1 MNEKMIER
9 RDYLEMMDHFRRQKD
24 IIKIITGVRRAGKTT
39 LLLQFRDKLLSEGL
53 SERQV
58 VYLDLEDLRYSIT
71 SDRMLYETIE
81 SRIDNGAYVL
91 LEGVQAIDG
100 WELAIET
107 VRIHL
112 KTNLYITGSNSKML
126 SSELG
131 THLTGRFVEIPIL
144 PLSFKEYITK
154 YPVDANHTSL
164 DRFKRYLRWGG
175 MPSVNVDADVLD
187 IKVNLDGVYCSIMFD
202 IAARSRLDASVLK
215 RLAEFIILNI
225 GENVSTKRVAEAVGI
240 RDYRTVD
247 RYLNELCSS
256 FLFYK
261 ADRFDIIGRRHLD
274 NNGRFYVAD
283 TGLRNT
289 VLAGVEIDE
298 SKLLENAVYL
308 ELVRRGYRVSV
319 GTYRGSE
326 IGFVA
331 WKSNEPELY
340 KVCPSLRDRSVE
352 LELRPLKSIDGRRVV
367 LYIDGTDSEPPEGV
381 KFVNA
386 VDWFLPS

>member
-1 MNEKMIER
+1 MMIER
-9 RDYLEMMDHFRRQKD
+9 RDYFEMMDCFRRQKD
-24 IIKIITGVRRAGKTT
+24 IIKVITGVRRAGKTT

-91 LEGVQAIDG
+91 LDEVQVIDG
-100 WELAIET
+100 WELAVET
-107 VRIHL
+107 ARIRL
-112 KTNLYITGSNSKML
+112 KANIYVTVSDSKIP
-126 SSELG
+126 SPEFG
-131 THLTGRFVEIPIL
+131 THLTGRTVEFSVL
-144 PLSFKEYITK
+144 PLSFREFTIK
-154 YPVDANHTSL
+154 YPVDASHTSL

-175 MPSVNVDADVLD
+175 MPSVNVYADVFD
-187 IKVNLDGVYCSIMFD
+187 IKVDLDGVYCSIMFD

-215 RLAEFIILNI
+215 RLAEFMILNI

-261 ADRFDIIGRRHLD
+261 ADRFDIVGRRHLE

-283 TGLRNT
+283 TGLRNA
-289 VLAGVEIDE
+289 VFAGVEIDE

-331 WKSNEPELY
+331 WKSDEPELY

-352 LELRPLKSIDGRRVV
+352 RELRPLGSIDGRRVV
-367 LYIDGTDSEPPEGV
+367 LYIDGTDAEPPEGV
-381 KFVNA
+381 EFVNA
-386 VDWFLPS
+386 VDWFLQS

>member
-1 MNEKMIER
+1 M
-9 RDYLEMMDHFRRQKD
+9 
-24 IIKIITGVRRAGKTT
+24 
-39 LLLQFRDKLLSEGL
+39 
-53 SERQV
+53 
-58 VYLDLEDLRYSIT
+58 
-71 SDRMLYETIE
+71 
-81 SRIDNGAYVL
+81 L
-91 LEGVQAIDG
+91 LEEVQAIDG

-112 KTNLYITGSNSKML
+112 KANLYITGSNSKML

-131 THLTGRFVEIPIL
+131 AHLTGRFVEIPIL

-340 KVCPSLRDRSVE
+340 RVCPSLRDRSVE

-367 LYIDGTDSEPPEGV
+367 LYIDGTDAEPPEGV

-386 VDWFLPS
+386 VDWFLLS

>member
-1 MNEKMIER
+1 M
-9 RDYLEMMDHFRRQKD
+9 
-24 IIKIITGVRRAGKTT
+24 
-39 LLLQFRDKLLSEGL
+39 
-53 SERQV
+53 
-58 VYLDLEDLRYSIT
+58 
-71 SDRMLYETIE
+71 
-81 SRIDNGAYVL
+81 
-91 LEGVQAIDG
+91 
-100 WELAIET
+100 AIET

-112 KTNLYITGSNSKML
+112 KANLYITGSNSKML

-144 PLSFKEYITK
+144 PLSSKEYITK

-340 KVCPSLRDRSVE
+340 RVCPSLRDRSVE

-386 VDWFLPS
+386 IDWFLPS